1 MEPPTQATLV
11 LCVINKVKGIY
22 MQRRGFLKFAL
33 GGTVGLVASPAIW
46 TTLYDLAYWTQNWGW
61 IPRLQNGEDLSVATV
76 SKLDGTPIKIRVNGG
91 RVIRTSGNKDNEYS
105 KGGLTPLAAS
115 EAQLLYCESRVKR
128 PLKRGPDGG
137 YTYIS
142 WEEAENILKEKT
154 KNAQGSVAF
163 LTADTSTSLN
173 DVFSAFIKENGS
185 QDFFFMPNDEAAANY
200 AWQAMGGEGKIGY
213 DIANSDCILSVGANF
228 LDSWGPVARN
238 RAVFNETHPT
248 DGSEASQA
256 IYYAGAMQNNTA
268 VVADAWLPV
277 KPGTEE
283 IFLYGILGEL
293 AKNSLLIDPAISSLS
308 NQYSLDAVSQTCG
321 TSVKQ
326 LQDLVLALKNANR
339 PLVLAGTTEGQSLGS
354 SVHMLAIAI
363 NYVLGRINQDGG
375 LISLPEQKPLL
386 PSALPYA
393 EAVRNNFVAFC
404 QIIADGSLA
413 TPKLLFINEANPVY
427 ALSKNAKVQE
437 CLAKIDY
444 TVSFATHWNE
454 TCAQSDL
461 VLPAAHGL
469 ERFDDVCT
477 PYGSGCINW
486 TIAKPVTEPHYQA
499 RPVGELLIALADELG
514 LDLGVSDIPSL
525 LEMKANAL
533 GVDFQEY
540 LESGATFV
548 QAGGSI
554 LTPTISFMPL
564 LTKLAKAPAAETALL
579 AYVNAAAG
587 NPSTGIPPYANRA
600 ITDYQL
606 QQGLCVAQMNKAT
619 AQKLGLDNNQKA
631 FIETQNGRMPVLVK
645 LYEGIMPDVV
655 AVMTGLGHTEF
666 DRFSTNK
673 GNNILEYT
681 QIEMETGSDLP
692 CWSSAVKVVK
702 G

>member
-1 MEPPTQATLV
+1 
-11 LCVINKVKGIY
+11 

-61 IPRLQNGEDLSVATV
+61 IPRLQDGEDLSVATV
-76 SKLDGTPIKIRVNGG
+76 SKLDGTPLKVRVNGG

-142 WEEAENILKEKT
+142 WEEAEKILIEKT
-154 KNAQGSVAF
+154 KEAQGSLAF
-163 LTADTSTSLN
+163 LTADASTSLN
-173 DVFSAFIKENGS
+173 DVFSAFTKENGS
-185 QDFFFMPNDEAAANY
+185 ENFFFMPSDEAAANF
-200 AWQAMGGEGKIGY
+200 AWTAMGGSGKIGY

-228 LDSWGPVARN
+228 LDSWGPVAHN
-238 RAVFNETHPT
+238 RAVFNESHPN

-283 IFLYGILGEL
+283 IFLLGILGEL

-308 NQYSLDAVSQTCG
+308 AQYSFDAVSQACG

-326 LQDLVLALKNANR
+326 LQEVTAALKNASR
-339 PLVLAGTTEGQSLGS
+339 PLVFAGTAEGMSLGS
-354 SVHMLAIAI
+354 RVHMLAFAV
-363 NYVLGRINQDGG
+363 NYVLGSINRDGG
-375 LISLPEQKPLL
+375 LISLPEQAPLL
-386 PSALPYA
+386 PSALSYA
-393 EAVRNNFVAFC
+393 EIIRNNFIAFC
-404 QIIADGSLA
+404 RQIADGSLPA
-413 TPKLLFINEANPVY
+413 PKLLFINDANPVY
-427 ALSKNAKVQE
+427 ALSKNANVRE
-437 CLAKIDY
+437 CLAKIGY
-444 TVSFATHWNE
+444 VISFATHWNE
-454 TCAQSDL
+454 TCAESDL

-477 PYGSGCINW
+477 PYGSGSVNW
-486 TIAKPVTEPHYQA
+486 TIAKPVTEPLYQA
-499 RPVGELLIALADELG
+499 RPVGELLISLADELG
-514 LDLGVSDIPSL
+514 LDLGTADIPSL
-525 LEMKANAL
+525 LEMKAAAL
-533 GVDFQEY
+533 GADFREY
-540 LESGATFV
+540 LESGATYV
-548 QAGGSI
+548 QAGNTGFGPI
-554 LTPTISFMPL
+554 LSLMPL
-564 LTKLAKAPAAETALL
+564 LTKQANAPASETALL
-579 AYVNAAAG
+579 VYTNAAAG

-606 QQGLCVAQMNKAT
+606 QQGLCVAQMNSAT
-619 AQKLGLDNNQKA
+619 AQKLGLGNNQKA
-631 FIETQNGRMPVLVK
+631 FVETQNGRMPVLVK
-645 LYEGIMPDVV
+645 LYEGIMPDTV
-655 AVMTGLGHTEF
+655 AVMAGLGHTAF
-666 DRFSTNK
+666 DRFSANK

-681 QIEMETGSDLP
+681 QIDMEAGSDLP
-692 CWSSAVKVVK
+692 CWSSAAAVVK